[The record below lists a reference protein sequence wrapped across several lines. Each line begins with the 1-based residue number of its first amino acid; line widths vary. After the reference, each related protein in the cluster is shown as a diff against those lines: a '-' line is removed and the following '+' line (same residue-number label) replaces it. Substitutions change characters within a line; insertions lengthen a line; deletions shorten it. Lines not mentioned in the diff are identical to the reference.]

1 LFPIDFQTL
10 GIYWFSKVFQI
21 LLFPL
26 IPFVQTRQKRYG
38 MWNGPKTPFGRK
50 VFPVMVA
57 IELKDLCGPSVNK
70 GFFDFLANFDLLKAS
85 FHKWLRLYEFCWLK
99 AFLHSKCYK

>member
-1 LFPIDFQTL
+1 
-10 GIYWFSKVFQI
+10 
-21 LLFPL
+21 
-26 IPFVQTRQKRYG
+26 

-85 FHKWLRLYEFCWLK
+85 FHIWLRLYEFRK
-99 AFLHSKCYK
+99 AT

>member
-26 IPFVQTRQKRYG
+26 IPFVQTRQ
-38 MWNGPKTPFGRK
+38 KTPFGRK

-85 FHKWLRLYEFCWLK
+85 FHIWLRLYEFRKATWEIFCWLK